1 MGRTRER
8 FAWGDR
14 AALPITNIDAHLAR
28 QDMDAEFILV
38 RRSLEGSIKEL
49 PPLPTAVMKI
59 LEVMARPDPNAI
71 DIEAIVSADQ
81 ALTAKMLRV
90 VNSAYYGLARQ
101 ISNVGQAVVILGL
114 QQVRNV
120 TLAVG
125 ASSTFRGT
133 GARHQEVLNQFWV
146 HAFATS
152 ATAGLLARREGLDRK
167 TSEEVQT
174 CGLVHDIGRLF
185 LFANFPKTFER
196 LIALAEERGL
206 DFDTAELQLLGV
218 SHAQLG
224 GTIAEKWGFPDGI
237 LAAIRDHEGPYEKE
251 PGEAAKIVNMA
262 DHLNKDAYR
271 FLSHLPRPVLDP
283 TIGAHFE
290 MPDEEWAGLRE
301 RTDLLVIEASQSI
314 GVLAA

>member
-1 MGRTRER
+1 
-8 FAWGDR
+8 
-14 AALPITNIDAHLAR
+14 
-28 QDMDAEFILV
+28 MDAEFILV

-59 LEVMARPDPNAI
+59 LDVMARPDPSAF

-120 TLAVG
+120 TLAVA
-125 ASSTFRGT
+125 ASSTFKGT
-133 GARHQEVLNQFWV
+133 GARHQEVLNQFWI

-152 ATAGLLARREGLDRK
+152 ATAGLLARRQGLDRK
-167 TSEEVQT
+167 TTDEAQT

-185 LFANFPKTFER
+185 LFANFPKTFDR
-196 LIALAEERGL
+196 LIVLAAEREL
-206 DFDTAELQLLGV
+206 DFDTAERQLMGI
-218 SHAQLG
+218 SHAELG
-224 GTIAEKWGFPDGI
+224 GSIAEKWGFPDGI
-237 LAAIRDHEGPYEKE
+237 LAAIRDHEGPYEDD
-251 PGEAAKIVNMA
+251 PGDAAKIINMA

-271 FLSHLPRPVLDP
+271 FLGHLPRPPLDP
-283 TIGAHFE
+283 TVGQFFG
-290 MPDEEWAGLRE
+290 MPDEEWASLRE
-301 RTDLLVIEASQSI
+301 RTDLLVIQASQSI
-314 GVLAA
+314 GALAA

>member
-1 MGRTRER
+1 
-8 FAWGDR
+8 
-14 AALPITNIDAHLAR
+14 
-28 QDMDAEFILV
+28 MDAEFILV

-49 PPLPTAVMKI
+49 PPLPTAVLKI
-59 LEVMARPDPNAI
+59 LEVMNRADPSAI
-71 DIEAIVSADQ
+71 DIEEIVSADQ

-125 ASSTFRGT
+125 ASSTFKGT

-152 ATAGLLARREGLDRK
+152 ATAGLLAQRQGFDRK
-167 TSEEVQT
+167 RIEEVQT

-196 LIALAEERGL
+196 LIKLAGERDL
-206 DFDTAELQLLGV
+206 DFDSAERELLGV
-218 SHAQLG
+218 SHAELG
-224 GTIAEKWGFPDGI
+224 GAIAEKWGFPEGI
-237 LAAIRDHEGPYEKE
+237 LTAIRDHEGPYATA
-251 PGEAAKIVNMA
+251 PGDAAKIVNMA
-262 DHLNKDAYR
+262 DFLNKDAYR
-271 FLSHLPRPVLDP
+271 FLSHLPAPKLDP
-283 TIGAHFE
+283 LVSEFFGLDA
-290 MPDEEWAGLRE
+290 EEWAIVRE
-301 RTDLLVIEASQSI
+301 RTDLLVLEASQSI

>member
-1 MGRTRER
+1 
-8 FAWGDR
+8 
-14 AALPITNIDAHLAR
+14 
-28 QDMDAEFILV
+28 MDAEFILV

-49 PPLPTAVMKI
+49 PPLPTAVLKI
-59 LEVMARPDPNAI
+59 LEVMARPDPSAI

-125 ASSTFRGT
+125 ASSTFKGT
-133 GARHQEVLNQFWV
+133 GERQQETLNQFWV

-152 ATAGLLARREGLDRK
+152 ATAGLLAGRQGLGRK
-167 TSEEVQT
+167 TVEEVQT
-174 CGLVHDIGRLF
+174 CGLIHDIGRLF
-185 LFANFPKTFER
+185 LYANFPKTFER
-196 LIALAEERGL
+196 LIDLAAEQGL
-206 DFDTAELQLLGV
+206 DFDTAEASMLGV
-218 SHAQLG
+218 SHAALG
-224 GTIAEKWGFPDGI
+224 GQIAEKWGFPEGI
-237 LAAIRDHEGPYEKE
+237 LATIRDHEGPYEAD
-251 PGEAAKIVNMA
+251 PGDAAKIVNMA

-271 FLSHLPRPVLDP
+271 FLGHLTRPALDP
-283 TIGAHFE
+283 TVAAYFGIDDLELAL
-290 MPDEEWAGLRE
+290 LRE
-301 RTDLLVIEASQSI
+301 RTDLLVVEASQNI